1 LESFLYIRLLLISF
15 LASESHTVEVQ
26 AGQDVT
32 LLCSNI
38 STRSTQ
44 TNWFRVVNRTKPCCI
59 PSVFS
64 HIDQVKLLDLSYS
77 GLYFCGLY
85 MDTHKVIASATLLN
99 VQVKIDAEY
108 VGDLDFNPQNSDIF
122 IEQCH
127 DGMTKI
133 MNMILGGL
141 TVFLTIIIIFLAVK
155 VRKLQTGKVHLLVNC
170 KVDNNLNY
178 AALTFKPK
186 QKRRRQMWCML
197 PPDELQLKIDPIL
210 VYINI
215 YVEIVHG
222 CEKTKIRNN
231 FK

>member
-1 LESFLYIRLLLISF
+1 MRSLTFITDVLLVNLSID
-15 LASESHTVEVQ
+15 SHTVEVQ

-64 HIDQVKLLDLSYS
+64 HIDQVKLCHDFQMDLSYS

-99 VQVKIDAEY
+99 V
-108 VGDLDFNPQNSDIF
+108 
-122 IEQCH
+122 QCH

-170 KVDNNLNY
+170 VSIMDNSEVRETETNVVY
-178 AALTFKPK
+178 AAT
-186 QKRRRQMWCML
+186 
-197 PPDELQLKIDPIL
+197 
-210 VYINI
+210 
-215 YVEIVHG
+215 
-222 CEKTKIRNN
+222 
-231 FK
+231 